1 MVEEVISGNPANSS
15 VSEIG
20 DVARKTDIEELSHT
34 TIFKNSD
41 DIALGEKA
49 LSNVEVN
56 KLDDVAEVVESG
68 STTVIYWS
76 GDIANYQYNMIENPG
91 PLAEMPNQPA
101 KNFYGGRYNMEVL
114 QEDRIMYRAGNA
126 QNPYGRWFTSEPPAS
141 VTNVRIDA
149 AVKTHWIDP
158 KTGAYEAS
166 SYIDNVYAIK
176 VPKGTTIYTGSV
188 GPQGGVYV
196 GGYNV
201 MQTYIDAP
209 WTFEVVGKTPLQQ
222 IGDRRMIRNEE
233 FLQLREAYIEIGK
246 MVQKY
251 GYGQYNGILRI
262 LMGQVNCIDSDE
274 SNGEK
279 MKYLIESYSKLFAS
293 PFMR

>member
-1 MVEEVISGNPANSS
+1 MIGNVAEDKPCDAIYQSTDSHILAMLGSNMVEEVISGNPANSS

-126 QNPYGRWFTSEPPAS
+126 QNPYGRWFTSEP
-141 VTNVRIDA
+141 
-149 AVKTHWIDP
+149 
-158 KTGAYEAS
+158 S

-176 VPKGTTIYTGSV
+176 IPKGTTIYTGSV

-209 WTFEVVGKTPLQQ
+209 WTFEVVGKTPLQ
-222 IGDRRMIRNEE
+222 
-233 FLQLREAYIEIGK
+233 
-246 MVQKY
+246 
-251 GYGQYNGILRI
+251 
-262 LMGQVNCIDSDE
+262 
-274 SNGEK
+274 
-279 MKYLIESYSKLFAS
+279 
-293 PFMR
+293 

>member
-68 STTVIYWS
+68 STTVIY
-76 GDIANYQYNMIENPG
+76 GADDISNYQYNMIENPG

-209 WTFEVVGKTPLQQ
+209 WTFEVVGKTPLQ
-222 IGDRRMIRNEE
+222 
-233 FLQLREAYIEIGK
+233 
-246 MVQKY
+246 
-251 GYGQYNGILRI
+251 
-262 LMGQVNCIDSDE
+262 
-274 SNGEK
+274 
-279 MKYLIESYSKLFAS
+279 
-293 PFMR
+293 

>member
-114 QEDRIMYRAGNA
+114 QEDRIMYWAGNA
-126 QNPYGRWFTSEPPAS
+126 QNPYGRWFTSEP
-141 VTNVRIDA
+141 
-149 AVKTHWIDP
+149 
-158 KTGAYEAS
+158 S

-176 VPKGTTIYTGSV
+176 IPKGTTIYTGSV

-209 WTFEVVGKTPLQQ
+209 WTFEVVGKTPLQ
-222 IGDRRMIRNEE
+222 
-233 FLQLREAYIEIGK
+233 
-246 MVQKY
+246 
-251 GYGQYNGILRI
+251 
-262 LMGQVNCIDSDE
+262 
-274 SNGEK
+274 
-279 MKYLIESYSKLFAS
+279 
-293 PFMR
+293 

>member
-1 MVEEVISGNPANSS
+1 MIGNVAEDKACDAIYQSTDSHILAMLGSNMVEEVISGNPANSS

-126 QNPYGRWFTSEPPAS
+126 QNPYGRWFTSEP
-141 VTNVRIDA
+141 
-149 AVKTHWIDP
+149 
-158 KTGAYEAS
+158 S

-176 VPKGTTIYTGSV
+176 IPKGTTIYTGSV

-209 WTFEVVGKTPLQQ
+209 WTFEVVGKTPLQ
-222 IGDRRMIRNEE
+222 
-233 FLQLREAYIEIGK
+233 
-246 MVQKY
+246 
-251 GYGQYNGILRI
+251 
-262 LMGQVNCIDSDE
+262 
-274 SNGEK
+274 
-279 MKYLIESYSKLFAS
+279 
-293 PFMR
+293 